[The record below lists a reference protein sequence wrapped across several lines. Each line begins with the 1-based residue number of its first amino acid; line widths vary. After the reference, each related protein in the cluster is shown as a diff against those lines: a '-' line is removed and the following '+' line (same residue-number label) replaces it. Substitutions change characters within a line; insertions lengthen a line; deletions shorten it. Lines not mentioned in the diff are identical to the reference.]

1 MDYTIFSVED
11 NEDIS
16 HLIQVALS
24 KQGYLVEIFPNGAT
38 FLEAL
43 KKKTPNMVLLDL
55 MLPDIQG
62 TELLQYMRQKPQYD
76 EVEII
81 IVSAK
86 SAIMDRIDGLDLG
99 ADDYLGKPFDILEL
113 MSRVN
118 AKVRRFRMN
127 RIIHISPYTLDRDRQ
142 TLFHHE
148 QEITLTNKEFK
159 ILELLMVSKGKVV
172 NRDTMIS
179 TLWGGDVILETRTI
193 DMHIRSLRNK
203 LDEGFIL
210 TIHGVGYK
218 VRL

>member
-1 MDYTIFSVED
+1 MDYTIFSV
-11 NEDIS
+11 EDIS

-24 KQGYLVEIFPNGAT
+24 KQGYLVEIFPNGTT

-43 KKKTPNMVLLDL
+43 KKRIPNMVLLDL

-62 TELLQYMRQKPQYD
+62 AELLHKMRENSLYD

-127 RIIHISPYTLDRDRQ
+127 RIIHISPYTLDRDRR

-148 QEITLTNKEFK
+148 QEINLTNKEFE
-159 ILELLMVSKGKVV
+159 ILELLMMSKGKVV
-172 NRDTMIS
+172 NRETIIT
-179 TLWGGDVILETRTI
+179 TLWGGDAILETRTI

-218 VRL
+218 VRS